1 MEIIIAILC
10 GVFLGGA
17 NVIPGVSGGTVAVML
32 GIYEKFVGSISDITT
47 AVKNRDFKGLKSP
60 LLFLI
65 PIFVGAML
73 GIILFSNI
81 ISYTLEHHYELT
93 MYAFLG
99 LIIGSIPSLVKKT
112 GLSKGDSP
120 VIFIPM
126 VFTFSIA
133 LSLYFLKAA
142 GIGGVQVSEASVF
155 WLFVCGIIA
164 SSAMIIPGI
173 SGSFLL
179 MLIGV
184 YSLIVNTAAVMLD
197 FSIFT
202 QNALVL
208 APFALGML
216 VGIIVVSKVMDTL
229 LKKYYKETFLAVIGF
244 VIGSLPV
251 LCVDLSLVNPIYAIL
266 ACVVCAV
273 ASFFLMKIKKGE

>member
-10 GVFLGGA
+10 GVFFGGA

-47 AVKNRDFKGLKSP
+47 SIKNREFKKLKDP

-112 GLSKGDSP
+112 GLAKGDSP
-120 VIFIPM
+120 MIFIPM
-126 VFTFSIA
+126 AFTFAIA
-133 LSLYFLKAA
+133 LALYFLKAA
-142 GIGGVQVSEASVF
+142 GIGGVQVSEASVV
-155 WLFVCGIIA
+155 WLFVCGVIA

-197 FSIFT
+197 FSIFV

-208 APFALGML
+208 VPFALGML
-216 VGIIVVSKVMDTL
+216 LGIIVVSKIMDTL
-229 LKKYYKETFLAVIGF
+229 LKKYYKETFLGVIGF

-251 LCVDLSLVNPIYAIL
+251 LCVDLSLINPIYAII
-266 ACVVCAV
+266 ACVVCAGI
-273 ASFFLMKIKKGE
+273 SFLLMKIKKGE

>member
-1 MEIIIAILC
+1 MDIIIAILC

-47 AVKNRDFKGLKSP
+47 ALKDRKFKELKSP
-60 LLFLI
+60 LMFLI

-81 ISYTLEHHYELT
+81 ISYTLEYYYELT
-93 MYAFLG
+93 MYSFLG
-99 LIIGSIPSLVKKT
+99 LIIGSVPSLVKKT
-112 GLSKGDSP
+112 GLAKTDSP
-120 VIFIPM
+120 AIYIPM
-126 VFTFSIA
+126 VFTFAIA
-133 LSLYFLKAA
+133 LSLYFLKRV
-142 GIGGVQVSEASVF
+142 GIGGVQVSEASIL

-184 YSLIVNTAAVMLD
+184 YSLIVNSAAVMLD
-197 FSIFT
+197 LSLFT

-208 APFALGML
+208 VPFALGML
-216 VGIIVVSKVMDTL
+216 VGIIAVSKIMDSL

-244 VIGSLPV
+244 VVGSLPI
-251 LCVDLSLVNPIYAIL
+251 LAVDLSNINAIFAII
-266 ACVVCAV
+266 ACVICAV
-273 ASFFLMKIKKGE
+273 ISFLLMTLKKGE